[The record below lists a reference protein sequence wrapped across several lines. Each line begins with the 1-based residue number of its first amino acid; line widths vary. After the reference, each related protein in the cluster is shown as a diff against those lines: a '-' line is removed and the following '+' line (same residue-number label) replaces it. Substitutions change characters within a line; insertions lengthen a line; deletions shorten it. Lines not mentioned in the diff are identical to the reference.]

1 MISETI
7 ITIKITYIFITLENS
22 LVFIYHSCIFFGKG
36 DYSNLLHIFQSEF
49 LEIISEFWF
58 SHLFILGKSP
68 L

>member
-1 MISETI
+1 M
-7 ITIKITYIFITLENS
+7 
-22 LVFIYHSCIFFGKG
+22 FFGKG

-58 SHLFILGKSP
+58 YHLFILGKSP